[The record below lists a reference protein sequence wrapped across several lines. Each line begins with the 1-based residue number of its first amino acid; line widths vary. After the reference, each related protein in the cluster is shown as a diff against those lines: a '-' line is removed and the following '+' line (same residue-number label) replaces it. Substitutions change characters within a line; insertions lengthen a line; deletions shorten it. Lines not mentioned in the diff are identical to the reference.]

1 VVGGADAADVERIEQ
16 ALREWRQGDATLDVG
31 TFLVH
36 LADKRAPLTEEARD
50 AVARGDVDAGED
62 VFEVLSPVK
71 GLVVVSQSC
80 DIVRECSKSECVE
93 VSALIRV
100 EDDVAF
106 EAVRKRR
113 RLRYAYLPGLA
124 DRKLVADLEKIMSVE
139 KAVVAG
145 WSRIEGCRTDRER
158 ATFAEALARKRGRFA
173 FPDEFNVGL
182 RGFRDRVRR
191 VEGKKTPAGDLVAAL
206 DEIRVQVSP
215 HWGAA
220 KVTVFF
226 WFLAEPAK
234 IADFNAARGIIQNW
248 ISAINWS
255 GGFAPADPAFTVLEP
270 QDMTVEQYQASHAL
284 DYDDISP

>member
-1 VVGGADAADVERIEQ
+1 MSGADAADVERIEQ
-16 ALREWRQGDATLDVG
+16 ALQEWRQGDATVDVG

-36 LADKRAPLTEEARD
+36 LADKRTPLTNEARD
-50 AVARGDVDAGED
+50 AVARGDVDSCED

-71 GLVVVSQSC
+71 GLVVISQSC
-80 DIVRECSKSECVE
+80 DIVRECSRSECVE

-100 EDDVAF
+100 EDDVTF
-106 EAVRKRR
+106 EAIRKRR

-124 DRKLVADLEKIMSVE
+124 DRKLVADLEKTMSVE

-182 RGFRDRVRR
+182 RGFRDRLRR
-191 VEGKKTPAGDLVAAL
+191 VEGKKTPAGDLLAVL
-206 DEIRVQVSP
+206 DEIRVQASP

-234 IADFNAARGIIQNW
+234 IADFNAARGIIQGWMN
-248 ISAINWS
+248 AMNLS
-255 GGFAPADPAFTVLEP
+255 GGFALAEPAFDVVEP

>member
-1 VVGGADAADVERIEQ
+1 MVSGADAADVERIEQ
-16 ALREWRQGDATLDVG
+16 ALQEWRQGDATVDVG

-36 LADKRAPLTEEARD
+36 LADKRTPLTNEARD
-50 AVARGDVDAGED
+50 AVARGDVDSCED

-71 GLVVVSQSC
+71 GLVVISQSC
-80 DIVRECSKSECVE
+80 DIVRECSRSECVE

-100 EDDVAF
+100 EDDVTF

-124 DRKLVADLEKIMSVE
+124 DRKLVADLERTMSVE
-139 KAVVAG
+139 KAVVAD

-191 VEGKKTPAGDLVAAL
+191 VEGKKTPAGDLCGARRNSRAGKPAL
-206 DEIRVQVSP
+206 GRGQGD
-215 HWGAA
+215 GL
-220 KVTVFF
+220 
-226 WFLAEPAK
+226 FL
-234 IADFNAARGIIQNW
+234 
-248 ISAINWS
+248 
-255 GGFAPADPAFTVLEP
+255 VLGRAGENC
-270 QDMTVEQYQASHAL
+270 
-284 DYDDISP
+284 

>member
-1 VVGGADAADVERIEQ
+1 MVSGADAADVERIEK

-36 LADKRAPLTEEARD
+36 LADKRTPLTNEARD
-50 AVARGDVDAGED
+50 AVARGDVDSCED

-71 GLVVVSQSC
+71 GLVVISQSC
-80 DIVRECSKSECVE
+80 DIVRECSRSECVE
-93 VSALIRV
+93 VSALVRV
-100 EDDVAF
+100 EDDVTF

-124 DRKLVADLEKIMSVE
+124 DRKLVADLEKTMSVE

-206 DEIRVQVSP
+206 DEIRVQASP

-234 IADFNAARGIIQNW
+234 IADFNAARGIIQGWMN
-248 ISAINWS
+248 AMNLS
-255 GGFAPADPAFTVLEP
+255 GGFALAEPAFDVVEP